1 MKNKYLLASFFISS
15 LMVNAQENTQKTDTL
30 DEVIISSTRIDLPF
44 KKNSRT
50 IQLITAEDMKKAEV
64 TNVADALQQ
73 IAGIDIRRRGTNGMQ
88 ADLYIRGGSFDQTLL
103 LVDGIKVDDAQTGHH
118 TMNLA
123 LPIEVIKRIEIIKG
137 PAARIFGQ
145 NAFNGAINIITKDL
159 PDTDVS
165 LQVQGGSYNQINAAV
180 TAGISL
186 DDSSHIIHYSKNTS
200 EGYRYNTDYDNQ
212 NFVLKST
219 FNKNKLP
226 IAMLISLSDR
236 NFGANGFYASPAAVN
251 QYEET
256 KASLVGF
263 STVIKNGN
271 FTWKPKVYWRRN
283 QDEYIYVRNN
293 PSIYRNLHISN
304 KIAAELNGSYTSNI
318 GVTGFGIE
326 TAKVYLSS
334 NNLGDNNRFVSTLFL
349 EHRLEL
355 FDNKMDITPGVAVT
369 YFSDFKFFA
378 FPGIDIGYQLH
389 NNLRVYGNLGYT
401 YRVPTFT
408 DLNYKSPTTIGN
420 PDLEPEKAFS
430 QEIGLKWN
438 MARFNASVAVFNR
451 DSNRLIDYVKTQ
463 NTDPWQP
470 QNIQDVT
477 TKGFETQ
484 LDYSFTVNSFNQKLQ
499 LGYSFI
505 EDKIKQSSYNFS
517 QYSVNSLKHQV
528 IGSYYMQFLKNVTNS
543 ILYRYS
549 ERTSGD
555 SYTVVDLGAAY
566 TLNSFE
572 FSLFANNIFNTEY
585 TETNMVPMPKGNLLF
600 GIRYDFR

>member
-1 MKNKYLLASFFISS
+1 MKKKYFLVSLFISS
-15 LMVNAQENTQKTDTL
+15 LIVTAQENKPRIDSLQ
-30 DEVIISSTRIDLPF
+30 EVIISSTRIDLPF
-44 KKNSRT
+44 SKNSRT
-50 IQLITAEDMKKAEV
+50 IQLITAEDMKKAGV

-73 IAGIDIRRRGTNGMQ
+73 IAGIDIRRRGTNGTQ

-145 NAFNGAINIITKDL
+145 NAFNGAINIITKDV
-159 PDTDVS
+159 PETDVS
-165 LQVQGGSYNQINAAV
+165 LRVQGGSYNQFNADV
-180 TAGISL
+180 TAGINL
-186 DDSSHIIHYSKNTS
+186 DESSHIIHYSKNTS
-200 EGYRYNTDYDNQ
+200 EGYRFNTDFDNQ

-219 FNKNKLP
+219 FNKKNLP

-236 NFGANGFYASPAAVN
+236 NFGANGFYASPTAIN

-256 KASLVGF
+256 MASLIGF
-263 STVIKNGN
+263 STVIKKGN
-271 FTWKPKVYWRRN
+271 FTWKPRVYWRRN
-283 QDEYIYVRNN
+283 EDEYVFVRNN

-318 GVTGFGIE
+318 GITGFGIE
-326 TAKVYLSS
+326 AAKVYLSS

-355 FDNKMDITPGVAVT
+355 FDKKMDITPGVAVT

-378 FPGIDIGYQLH
+378 FPGIDIGYQVLD
-389 NNLRVYGNLGYT
+389 NLRVYGNLGYT

-408 DLNYKSPTTIGN
+408 DMNYKSPTTIGN
-420 PDLEPEKAFS
+420 PELEPEKAFS

-438 MARFNASVAVFNR
+438 TAGFNASVAVFNR
-451 DSNRLIDYVKTQ
+451 DSNRLIDYVKMQ

-484 LDYSFTVNSFNQKLQ
+484 LDYTFAINSFNQKLQ

-505 EDKIKQSSYNFS
+505 EDQVKQSSYNFS
-517 QYSVNSLKHQV
+517 QYSVNSMKHQV
-528 IGSYYMQFLKNVTNS
+528 VGSYYMQFLKNFTNS
-543 ILYRYS
+543 ILYRYA
-549 ERTSGD
+549 ERTNGD
-555 SYTVVDLGAAY
+555 SYSVVDLGAAY
-566 TLNSFE
+566 TLKAFE
-572 FSLFANNIFNTEY
+572 FSLFANNIFNAEY
-585 TETNMVPMPKGNLLF
+585 TETNLVPMPKGNLLF
-600 GIRYDFR
+600 GIRYNFR

>member
-1 MKNKYLLASFFISS
+1 MQNKYFLFFFFIFS
-15 LMVNAQENTQKTDTL
+15 LIATAQENKPKIDSLQ
-30 DEVIISSTRIDLPF
+30 EVIISSTRIDLPF
-44 KKNSRT
+44 SKNSRT
-50 IQLITAEDMKKAEV
+50 IQLITAEDLKKAGV

-73 IAGIDIRRRGTNGMQ
+73 IAGIDIRRRGTNGTQ

-145 NAFNGAINIITKDL
+145 NAFNGAINIITKDV

-165 LQVQGGSYNQINAAV
+165 LHVQGGSYNQFNAAV
-180 TAGISL
+180 TAGINL

-200 EGYRYNTDYDNQ
+200 EGYRFNTDFDNQ

-219 FNKNKLP
+219 FNKKNLP

-236 NFGANGFYASPAAVN
+236 NFGANGFYASPAATN

-256 KASLVGF
+256 MASLIGF
-263 STVIKNGN
+263 STVIKKGN
-271 FTWKPKVYWRRN
+271 FTWKPRVYWRRN
-283 QDEYIYVRNN
+283 EDEYVFVRKN

-318 GVTGFGIE
+318 GITGFGIE

-334 NNLGDNNRFVSTLFL
+334 NNLGDNNRFLSTLFL

-378 FPGIDIGYQLH
+378 FPGIDIGYQVLD
-389 NNLRVYGNLGYT
+389 NLRVYGNLGYT

-408 DLNYKSPTTIGN
+408 DLNYQSPTTIGN
-420 PDLEPEKAFS
+420 PGLEPEKAFS

-438 MARFNASVAVFNR
+438 MAGFNASVAVFNR
-451 DSNRLIDYVKTQ
+451 DSNRLIDYVKMQ
-463 NTDPWQP
+463 NSDPWQP

-484 LDYSFTVNSFNQKLQ
+484 LNYTFSLNSFDQKLQ
-499 LGYSFI
+499 LGYSFLD
-505 EDKIKQSSYNFS
+505 DKIKQSSFTFS

-528 IGSYYMQFLKNVTNS
+528 VGSYYMQLFKNFTHS

-555 SYTVVDLGAAY
+555 SYSVVDMGAAY
-566 TLNSFE
+566 TLKAFE

-585 TETNMVPMPKGNLLF
+585 TETNFVPMPKGNLLF
-600 GIRYDFR
+600 GIRYNFR

>member
-1 MKNKYLLASFFISS
+1 MKKKYFLVSLFISS
-15 LMVNAQENTQKTDTL
+15 LIVTAQENKPRIDSLQ
-30 DEVIISSTRIDLPF
+30 EVIISSTRIDLPF
-44 KKNSRT
+44 SKNSRT
-50 IQLITAEDMKKAEV
+50 IQLITAEDMKKAGV

-73 IAGIDIRRRGTNGMQ
+73 IAGIDIRRRGTNGTQ

-145 NAFNGAINIITKDL
+145 NAFNGAINIITKDV

-165 LQVQGGSYNQINAAV
+165 LRVQGGSYNQFNADV
-180 TAGISL
+180 TAGINL
-186 DDSSHIIHYSKNTS
+186 DESSHIIHYSKNTS
-200 EGYRYNTDYDNQ
+200 EGYRFNTDFDNQ

-219 FNKNKLP
+219 FNKKNLP

-236 NFGANGFYASPAAVN
+236 NFGANGFYASPTAIN

-256 KASLVGF
+256 MASLIGF
-263 STVIKNGN
+263 STVIKKGN
-271 FTWKPKVYWRRN
+271 FTWKPRVYWRRN
-283 QDEYIYVRNN
+283 EDEYVFVRNN

-318 GVTGFGIE
+318 GITGFGIE
-326 TAKVYLSS
+326 AAKVYLSS

-355 FDNKMDITPGVAVT
+355 FDKKMDITPGVAVT

-378 FPGIDIGYQLH
+378 FPGIDIGYQVLD
-389 NNLRVYGNLGYT
+389 NLRVYGNLGYT

-408 DLNYKSPTTIGN
+408 DMNYKSPTTIGN
-420 PDLEPEKAFS
+420 PELEPEKAFS

-438 MARFNASVAVFNR
+438 TAGFNASVAVFNR
-451 DSNRLIDYVKTQ
+451 DSNRLIDYVKMQ

-484 LDYSFTVNSFNQKLQ
+484 LDYTFAINSFNQKLQ

-505 EDKIKQSSYNFS
+505 EDQVKQSSYNFS
-517 QYSVNSLKHQV
+517 QYSVNSMKHQV
-528 IGSYYMQFLKNVTNS
+528 VGSYYMQFLKNFTNS
-543 ILYRYS
+543 ILYRYA
-549 ERTSGD
+549 ERTNGD
-555 SYTVVDLGAAY
+555 SYSVVDLGAAY
-566 TLNSFE
+566 TLKAFE
-572 FSLFANNIFNTEY
+572 ISLFANNIFNAEY
-585 TETNMVPMPKGNLLF
+585 TETNFVPMPKGNLLF
-600 GIRYDFR
+600 GIRYNFR

>member
-1 MKNKYLLASFFISS
+1 MKNKYFLLSFFISS

-44 KKNSRT
+44 SKNSRT
-50 IQLITAEDMKKAEV
+50 IQLITAEDMKKAGV
-64 TNVADALQQ
+64 SNVADALQQ
-73 IAGIDIRRRGTNGMQ
+73 IAGIDIRRRGTNGTQ

-137 PAARIFGQ
+137 PAARVFGQ
-145 NAFNGAINIITKDL
+145 NAFNGAINIITKDV

-165 LQVQGGSYNQINAAV
+165 LNVQGGSYNQFNAAV
-180 TAGISL
+180 TAGINL
-186 DDSSHIIHYSKNTS
+186 DDISHIIHYSKNTS
-200 EGYRYNTDYDNQ
+200 EGYRFNTDYDNQ

-219 FNKNKLP
+219 FNKKNLP

-236 NFGANGFYASPAAVN
+236 NFGANGFYASPAATN

-256 KASLVGF
+256 MASLIGF
-263 STVIKNGN
+263 STVIKKGN
-271 FTWKPKVYWRRN
+271 FTWKPRVYWRRN
-283 QDEYIYVRNN
+283 EDEYVFVRNN
-293 PSIYRNLHISN
+293 QSIYRNLHISN

-355 FDNKMDITPGVAVT
+355 FDKKIDITPGVAVT

-378 FPGIDIGYQLH
+378 FPGIDIGYQVLD
-389 NNLRVYGNLGYT
+389 NLRVYGNLGYT

-408 DLNYKSPTTIGN
+408 DLNYQSPTTIGN

-438 MARFNASVAVFNR
+438 AARFNASVAVFNR
-451 DSNRLIDYVKTQ
+451 DSNRLIDYVKMQ
-463 NTDPWQP
+463 SSDPWQP

-484 LDYSFTVNSFNQKLQ
+484 LDYTFTVNSFNQKLQ
-499 LGYSFI
+499 LGYSFLD
-505 EDKIKQSSYNFS
+505 DKIKQSSFTFS
-517 QYSVNSLKHQV
+517 QYSVNSLKHQMV
-528 IGSYYMQFLKNVTNS
+528 GSYYMQFFKNFTNS

-555 SYTVVDLGAAY
+555 SYSVVDLGAAY
-566 TLNSFE
+566 TLKAFE

-585 TETNMVPMPKGNLLF
+585 TETNLVPMPKGNLLF
-600 GIRYDFR
+600 GIRYNFR

>member
-1 MKNKYLLASFFISS
+1 MKNKYFLFFFFISS
-15 LMVNAQENTQKTDTL
+15 LVATAQENKPKIDSLQ
-30 DEVIISSTRIDLPF
+30 EVIISSTRIDLPF
-44 KKNSRT
+44 SKNSRT
-50 IQLITAEDMKKAEV
+50 IQLITAEDLKKAGV

-73 IAGIDIRRRGTNGMQ
+73 IAGIDIRRRGTNGTQ

-145 NAFNGAINIITKDL
+145 NAFNGAINIITKDV

-165 LQVQGGSYNQINAAV
+165 LHVQGGSYNQFNAAV
-180 TAGISL
+180 TAGINL

-200 EGYRYNTDYDNQ
+200 EGYRFNTDFDNQ

-219 FNKNKLP
+219 FNKKNLP

-236 NFGANGFYASPAAVN
+236 NFGANGFYASPAATN

-256 KASLVGF
+256 MASLIGF
-263 STVIKNGN
+263 STVIKKGN
-271 FTWKPKVYWRRN
+271 FTWKPRVYWRRN
-283 QDEYIYVRNN
+283 EDEYVFVRKN

-318 GVTGFGIE
+318 GITGFGIE

-334 NNLGDNNRFVSTLFL
+334 NNLGDNNRFLSTLFL
-349 EHRLEL
+349 EHRFEL

-378 FPGIDIGYQLH
+378 FPGIDIGYQLLD
-389 NNLRVYGNLGYT
+389 NLRVYGNLGYT

-408 DLNYKSPTTIGN
+408 DLNYQSPTTIGN
-420 PDLEPEKAFS
+420 PGLEPEKAFS

-438 MARFNASVAVFNR
+438 RTGFNASVAVFNR
-451 DSNRLIDYVKTQ
+451 DSNRLIDYVKMQ
-463 NTDPWQP
+463 NSDPWQP

-484 LDYSFTVNSFNQKLQ
+484 LNYTFSLNSFDQKLQ
-499 LGYSFI
+499 LGYSFLD
-505 EDKIKQSSYNFS
+505 DKIKQSSFTFS

-528 IGSYYMQFLKNVTNS
+528 VGSYYMQLFKNFTHS

-555 SYTVVDLGAAY
+555 SYSVVDLGAAY
-566 TLNSFE
+566 TLKAFE

-585 TETNMVPMPKGNLLF
+585 TETNFVPMPKGNLLF
-600 GIRYDFR
+600 GIRYNFR

>member
-1 MKNKYLLASFFISS
+1 MKNKYFLVSLFISS
-15 LMVNAQENTQKTDTL
+15 LIATAQENKPKIDSLQ
-30 DEVIISSTRIDLPF
+30 EVIISSTRIDLPF
-44 KKNSRT
+44 SKNSRT
-50 IQLITAEDMKKAEV
+50 IQLITAEDMKKAGV

-73 IAGIDIRRRGTNGMQ
+73 IAGIDIRRRGTNGTQ

-145 NAFNGAINIITKDL
+145 NAFNGAINIITKDV

-165 LQVQGGSYNQINAAV
+165 LSVQGGSYNQFNAAV
-180 TAGISL
+180 TAGINL
-186 DDSSHIIHYSKNTS
+186 DESSHIIHYSKNTS
-200 EGYRYNTDYDNQ
+200 EGYRFNTDFDNQ

-219 FNKNKLP
+219 FNKKNLP

-236 NFGANGFYASPAAVN
+236 NFGANGFYASPAAIN

-256 KASLVGF
+256 MASLIGF
-263 STVIKNGN
+263 STVIKKGN
-271 FTWKPKVYWRRN
+271 FTWKPRVYWRRN
-283 QDEYIYVRNN
+283 EDEYVFVRNN

-318 GVTGFGIE
+318 GITGFGIE

-355 FDNKMDITPGVAVT
+355 FNNKIDITPGVAVT

-378 FPGIDIGYQLH
+378 FPGIDIGYQVLD
-389 NNLRVYGNLGYT
+389 NLRVYGNLGYT

-420 PDLEPEKAFS
+420 PELEPEKAFS

-438 MARFNASVAVFNR
+438 TTRFNASVAVFNR
-451 DSNRLIDYVKTQ
+451 DSNRLIDYVKMQ

-484 LDYSFTVNSFNQKLQ
+484 LDYTFPINSFNQKLQ
-499 LGYSFI
+499 LGYSLI
-505 EDKIKQSSYNFS
+505 EDQVKQSSYNFS
-517 QYSVNSLKHQV
+517 QYSVNSMKHQV
-528 IGSYYMQFLKNVTNS
+528 VGSYYMQFLKNFTNS
-543 ILYRYS
+543 ILYRYA
-549 ERTSGD
+549 ERTNGD
-555 SYTVVDLGAAY
+555 SYSVVDLGAAY
-566 TLNSFE
+566 TLKAFE
-572 FSLFANNIFNTEY
+572 FSLFANNIFNAEY
-585 TETNMVPMPKGNLLF
+585 TETNFVPMPKGNLLF
-600 GIRYDFR
+600 GIRYNFR

>member
-1 MKNKYLLASFFISS
+1 MKKKYFLVSLFISS
-15 LMVNAQENTQKTDTL
+15 LIVTAQENKPRIDSLQ
-30 DEVIISSTRIDLPF
+30 EVIISSTRIDLPF
-44 KKNSRT
+44 SKNSRT
-50 IQLITAEDMKKAEV
+50 IQLITAEDMKKAGV

-73 IAGIDIRRRGTNGMQ
+73 IAGIDIRRRGTNGTQ

-145 NAFNGAINIITKDL
+145 NAFNGAINIITKDV
-159 PDTDVS
+159 PETDVS
-165 LQVQGGSYNQINAAV
+165 LHVQGGSYNQFNADV
-180 TAGISL
+180 TAGINL
-186 DDSSHIIHYSKNTS
+186 DESSHIIHYSKNTS
-200 EGYRYNTDYDNQ
+200 EGYRFNTDFDNQ

-219 FNKNKLP
+219 FNKKNLP

-236 NFGANGFYASPAAVN
+236 NFGANGFYASPTAIN

-256 KASLVGF
+256 MASLIGF
-263 STVIKNGN
+263 STVIKKGN
-271 FTWKPKVYWRRN
+271 FTWKPRVYWRRN
-283 QDEYIYVRNN
+283 EDEYVFVRNN

-318 GVTGFGIE
+318 GITGFGIE
-326 TAKVYLSS
+326 AAKVYLSS

-355 FDNKMDITPGVAVT
+355 FDKKMDITPGVAVT

-378 FPGIDIGYQLH
+378 FPGIDIGYQVLD
-389 NNLRVYGNLGYT
+389 NLRVYGNLGYT

-408 DLNYKSPTTIGN
+408 DMNYKSPTTIGN
-420 PDLEPEKAFS
+420 PELEPEKAFS

-438 MARFNASVAVFNR
+438 TAGFNASVAVFNR
-451 DSNRLIDYVKTQ
+451 DSNRLIDYVKMQ

-484 LDYSFTVNSFNQKLQ
+484 LDYTFAINSFNQKLQ

-505 EDKIKQSSYNFS
+505 EDQVKQSSYNFS
-517 QYSVNSLKHQV
+517 QYSVNSMKHQV
-528 IGSYYMQFLKNVTNS
+528 VGSYYMQFLKNFTNS

-549 ERTSGD
+549 ERTNGD
-555 SYTVVDLGAAY
+555 SYSVVDLGAAY
-566 TLNSFE
+566 TLKAFE
-572 FSLFANNIFNTEY
+572 FSLFANNIFNAEY
-585 TETNMVPMPKGNLLF
+585 TETNLVPMPKGNLLF
-600 GIRYDFR
+600 GIRYNFR

>member
-1 MKNKYLLASFFISS
+1 MKNKYFLVSLFISS
-15 LMVNAQENTQKTDTL
+15 LIATAQENKPKIDSLQ
-30 DEVIISSTRIDLPF
+30 EVIISSTRIDLPF
-44 KKNSRT
+44 SKNSRT
-50 IQLITAEDMKKAEV
+50 IQLITAEDMKKAGV

-73 IAGIDIRRRGTNGMQ
+73 IAGIDIRRRGTNGTQ

-145 NAFNGAINIITKDL
+145 NAFNGAINIITKDV
-159 PDTDVS
+159 PETDVS
-165 LQVQGGSYNQINAAV
+165 LHVQGGSYNQFNADV
-180 TAGISL
+180 TAGINL
-186 DDSSHIIHYSKNTS
+186 DESSHIIHYSKNTS
-200 EGYRYNTDYDNQ
+200 EGYRFNTDFDNQ

-219 FNKNKLP
+219 FNKKDLP

-236 NFGANGFYASPAAVN
+236 NFGANGFYASPAAIN

-256 KASLVGF
+256 MASLIGF
-263 STVIKNGN
+263 STVIRKGN
-271 FTWKPKVYWRRN
+271 FTWKPRVYWRRN
-283 QDEYIYVRNN
+283 EDEYVFVRNN

-318 GVTGFGIE
+318 GITGFGIE

-355 FDNKMDITPGVAVT
+355 FDKKMDITPGVAVT

-378 FPGIDIGYQLH
+378 FPGIDIGYQVLD
-389 NNLRVYGNLGYT
+389 NLRVYGNLGYT

-408 DLNYKSPTTIGN
+408 DMNYKSPTTIGN
-420 PDLEPEKAFS
+420 PELEPEKAFS

-438 MARFNASVAVFNR
+438 TAGFNASVAVFNR
-451 DSNRLIDYVKTQ
+451 DSNRLIDYVKMQ

-484 LDYSFTVNSFNQKLQ
+484 LDYTFAINSFNQKLQ

-505 EDKIKQSSYNFS
+505 EDHVKQSSYNFS
-517 QYSVNSLKHQV
+517 QYSVNSMKHQV
-528 IGSYYMQFLKNVTNS
+528 VGSYYMQFLKNFTNS
-543 ILYRYS
+543 ILYRYA
-549 ERTSGD
+549 ERTNGD
-555 SYTVVDLGAAY
+555 SYSVVDLGAAY
-566 TLNSFE
+566 TLKAFE
-572 FSLFANNIFNTEY
+572 FSLFANNIFNAEY
-585 TETNMVPMPKGNLLF
+585 TETNFVPMPKGNLLF
-600 GIRYDFR
+600 GIRYNFR

>member
-1 MKNKYLLASFFISS
+1 MKDKYFLAFFFICS
-15 LMVNAQENTQKTDTL
+15 LIVNAQENPQKIDSL
-30 DEVIISSTRIDLPF
+30 QEVIISSTRIDLPF

-50 IQLITAEDMKKAEV
+50 IQLITADDLNKSGV
-64 TNVADALQQ
+64 SNVADALQQ
-73 IAGIDIRRRGTNGMQ
+73 LAGIDIRRRGTNGTQ

-103 LVDGIKVDDAQTGHH
+103 LIDGIKVDDAQTGHH

-145 NAFNGAINIITKDL
+145 NAFNGAVNIITKDL
-159 PDTDVS
+159 SDTDVS
-165 LQVQGGSYNQINAAV
+165 LRIQGGSYGQINAAV
-180 TAGISL
+180 TAGINL
-186 DDSSHIIHYSKNTS
+186 DDSSHIVHYSKNTS
-200 EGYRYNTDYDNQ
+200 EGYRYNTDFDNQ
-212 NFVLKST
+212 NFILKST

-226 IAMLISLSDR
+226 IAMLVSLSER
-236 NFGANGFYASPAAVN
+236 NFGANGFYASPAAIN

-256 KASLVGF
+256 QASLVGF
-263 STVIKNGN
+263 STVIKKGN

-283 QDEYIYVRNN
+283 QDEYIYIRNN

-318 GVTGFGIE
+318 GVTGFGLE

-334 NNLGDNNRFVSTLFL
+334 NNLGDNSRFVSTLFL

-355 FDNKMDITPGVAVT
+355 FDKKFDITPGVAVT

-378 FPGIDIGYQLH
+378 FPGIDIGYQLLD
-389 NNLRVYGNLGYT
+389 NLRVYGNVGYT
-401 YRVPTFT
+401 YRIPTFT

-420 PDLEPEKAFS
+420 LNLEPEKAFS
-430 QEIGLKWN
+430 QELGLKWN
-438 MARFNASVAVFNR
+438 TARFNAAVAVFNR
-451 DSNRLIDYVKTQ
+451 NSNRLIDYVKIQ
-463 NTDPWQP
+463 NTDPWQA

-484 LDYSFTVNSFNQKLQ
+484 LFYSFTSNSFNQKVL

-505 EDKIKQSSYNFS
+505 EDDIKQSAYNFS
-517 QYSVNSLKHQV
+517 QYTLNSMKHQLV
-528 IGSYYMQFLKNVTNS
+528 GTYNMQFFKNFINTIS
-543 ILYRYS
+543 YRYS
-549 ERTSGD
+549 ERTTGD
-555 SYTVVDLGAAY
+555 SYSVLDLGASY
-566 TLNSFE
+566 RLKDFE

-585 TETNMVPMPKGNLLF
+585 TETNLVPMPKGNLLF
-600 GIRYDFR
+600 GVQYNFR

>member
-1 MKNKYLLASFFISS
+1 MKKKYFLVSLFISS
-15 LMVNAQENTQKTDTL
+15 LIVTAQENKPRIDSLQ
-30 DEVIISSTRIDLPF
+30 EVIISSTRIDLPF
-44 KKNSRT
+44 SKNSRT
-50 IQLITAEDMKKAEV
+50 IQLITAEDMKKAGV

-73 IAGIDIRRRGTNGMQ
+73 IAGIDIRRRGTNGTQ

-145 NAFNGAINIITKDL
+145 NAFNGAINIITKDV
-159 PDTDVS
+159 PETDVS
-165 LQVQGGSYNQINAAV
+165 LHVQGGSYNQFNAAV
-180 TAGISL
+180 TAGINL

-200 EGYRYNTDYDNQ
+200 EGYRFNTDFDNQ

-219 FNKNKLP
+219 FNKKNLP

-236 NFGANGFYASPAAVN
+236 NFGANGFYASPTAIN

-256 KASLVGF
+256 MASLIGF
-263 STVIKNGN
+263 STVIKKGN
-271 FTWKPKVYWRRN
+271 FTWKPRVYWRRN
-283 QDEYIYVRNN
+283 EDEYVFVRNN

-318 GVTGFGIE
+318 GITGFGIE
-326 TAKVYLSS
+326 AAKVYLSS

-355 FDNKMDITPGVAVT
+355 FDKKMDITPGVAVT

-378 FPGIDIGYQLH
+378 FPGIDIGYQVLD
-389 NNLRVYGNLGYT
+389 NLRVYGNLGYT

-408 DLNYKSPTTIGN
+408 DMNYKSPTTIGN
-420 PDLEPEKAFS
+420 PELEPEKAFS

-438 MARFNASVAVFNR
+438 TAGFNASVAVFNR
-451 DSNRLIDYVKTQ
+451 DSNRLIDYVKMQ

-484 LDYSFTVNSFNQKLQ
+484 LDYTFPINSFNQKLQ

-505 EDKIKQSSYNFS
+505 EDQVKQSSYNFS
-517 QYSVNSLKHQV
+517 QYSVNSMKHQV
-528 IGSYYMQFLKNVTNS
+528 VGSYYMQFLKNFTNS

-549 ERTSGD
+549 ERTNGD
-555 SYTVVDLGAAY
+555 SYSVVDLGAAY
-566 TLNSFE
+566 TLKAFE
-572 FSLFANNIFNTEY
+572 ISLFANNIFNAEY
-585 TETNMVPMPKGNLLF
+585 TETNFVPMPKGNLLF
-600 GIRYDFR
+600 GIRYNFR

>member
-1 MKNKYLLASFFISS
+1 MKNKYFLFFFFISS
-15 LMVNAQENTQKTDTL
+15 LVATAQENKPKIDSLQ
-30 DEVIISSTRIDLPF
+30 EVIISSTRIDLPF
-44 KKNSRT
+44 SKNSRT
-50 IQLITAEDMKKAEV
+50 IQLITAEDMKKAGV

-73 IAGIDIRRRGTNGMQ
+73 IAGIDIRRRGTNGTQ

-145 NAFNGAINIITKDL
+145 NAFNGAINIITKDV

-165 LQVQGGSYNQINAAV
+165 FNVQGGSYNQFNAAV
-180 TAGISL
+180 TAGINL

-219 FNKNKLP
+219 FNKKNLP

-236 NFGANGFYASPAAVN
+236 NFGANGFYASPAAIN

-256 KASLVGF
+256 MASLIGF
-263 STVIKNGN
+263 STVIKKGN
-271 FTWKPKVYWRRN
+271 FTWKPRVYWRRN
-283 QDEYIYVRNN
+283 EDEYVFVRKN

-318 GVTGFGIE
+318 GITGFGIE

-334 NNLGDNNRFVSTLFL
+334 NNLGDNNRFLSTLFL
-349 EHRLEL
+349 EHLLEL

-378 FPGIDIGYQLH
+378 FPGIDIGYQLLD
-389 NNLRVYGNLGYT
+389 NLRVYGNLGYT

-408 DLNYKSPTTIGN
+408 DLNYQSPTTIGN
-420 PDLEPEKAFS
+420 PGLEPEKAFS

-438 MARFNASVAVFNR
+438 RTGFNASVAVFNR
-451 DSNRLIDYVKTQ
+451 DSNRLIDYVKMQ
-463 NTDPWQP
+463 NSDPWQP

-484 LDYSFTVNSFNQKLQ
+484 LNYTFSLNSFDQKLQ
-499 LGYSFI
+499 LGYSFLD
-505 EDKIKQSSYNFS
+505 DKIKQSSFTFS

-528 IGSYYMQFLKNVTNS
+528 VGSYYMQLFKNFTHS

-555 SYTVVDLGAAY
+555 SYSVVDLGAAY
-566 TLNSFE
+566 TLKAFE

-585 TETNMVPMPKGNLLF
+585 TETNFVPMPKGNLLF
-600 GIRYDFR
+600 GIRYNFR

>member
-1 MKNKYLLASFFISS
+1 MKKKYFLVSLFISS
-15 LMVNAQENTQKTDTL
+15 LIVTAQENKPRIDSLQ
-30 DEVIISSTRIDLPF
+30 EVIISSTRIDLPF
-44 KKNSRT
+44 SKNSRT
-50 IQLITAEDMKKAEV
+50 IQLITAEDMKKAGV

-73 IAGIDIRRRGTNGMQ
+73 IAGIDIRRRGTNGTQ

-145 NAFNGAINIITKDL
+145 NAFNGAINIITKDV
-159 PDTDVS
+159 PETDVS
-165 LQVQGGSYNQINAAV
+165 LRVQGGSYNQFNADV
-180 TAGISL
+180 TAGINL
-186 DDSSHIIHYSKNTS
+186 DESSHIIHYSKNTS
-200 EGYRYNTDYDNQ
+200 EGYRFNTDFDNQ

-219 FNKNKLP
+219 FNKKNLP

-236 NFGANGFYASPAAVN
+236 NFGANGFYASPTAIN

-256 KASLVGF
+256 MASLIGF
-263 STVIKNGN
+263 STVIKKGN
-271 FTWKPKVYWRRN
+271 FTWKPRVYWRRN
-283 QDEYIYVRNN
+283 EDEYVFVRNN

-318 GVTGFGIE
+318 GITGFGIE

-378 FPGIDIGYQLH
+378 FPGIDIGYQVLD
-389 NNLRVYGNLGYT
+389 NLRVYGNLGYT

-408 DLNYKSPTTIGN
+408 DMNYKSPTTIGN
-420 PDLEPEKAFS
+420 PELEPEKAFS

-438 MARFNASVAVFNR
+438 TAGFNASVAVFNR
-451 DSNRLIDYVKTQ
+451 DSNRLIDYVKMQ

-484 LDYSFTVNSFNQKLQ
+484 LDYTFAINSFNQKLQ

-505 EDKIKQSSYNFS
+505 EDHVKQSSYNFS
-517 QYSVNSLKHQV
+517 QYSVNSMKHQV
-528 IGSYYMQFLKNVTNS
+528 VGSYYMQFLKNFTNS
-543 ILYRYS
+543 ILYRYA
-549 ERTSGD
+549 ERTNGD
-555 SYTVVDLGAAY
+555 SYSVVDLGAAY
-566 TLNSFE
+566 TLKAFE
-572 FSLFANNIFNTEY
+572 FSLFANNIFNAEY
-585 TETNMVPMPKGNLLF
+585 TETNLVPMPKGNLLF
-600 GIRYDFR
+600 GIRYNFR

>member
-1 MKNKYLLASFFISS
+1 MKKKYFLVSLFISS
-15 LMVNAQENTQKTDTL
+15 LIVTAQENKPRIDSLQ
-30 DEVIISSTRIDLPF
+30 EVIISSTRIDLPF
-44 KKNSRT
+44 SKNSRT
-50 IQLITAEDMKKAEV
+50 IQLITAEDMKKAGV

-73 IAGIDIRRRGTNGMQ
+73 IAGIDIRRRGTNGTQ

-145 NAFNGAINIITKDL
+145 NAFNGAINIITKDV
-159 PDTDVS
+159 PETDVS
-165 LQVQGGSYNQINAAV
+165 LRVQGGSYNQFNAAV
-180 TAGISL
+180 TAGINL
-186 DDSSHIIHYSKNTS
+186 DESSHIIHYSKNTS
-200 EGYRYNTDYDNQ
+200 EGYRFNTDFDNQ

-219 FNKNKLP
+219 FNKKNLP

-236 NFGANGFYASPAAVN
+236 NFGANGFYASPAAIN

-256 KASLVGF
+256 MASLIGF
-263 STVIKNGN
+263 STVIKKGN
-271 FTWKPKVYWRRN
+271 FTWKPRVYWRRN
-283 QDEYIYVRNN
+283 EDEYVFVRNN

-318 GVTGFGIE
+318 GITGFGIE

-355 FDNKMDITPGVAVT
+355 FDKKMDITPGVAVT

-378 FPGIDIGYQLH
+378 FPGIDIGYQVLD
-389 NNLRVYGNLGYT
+389 NLRVYGNLGYT

-408 DLNYKSPTTIGN
+408 DMNYKSPTTIGN
-420 PDLEPEKAFS
+420 PELEPEKAFS

-438 MARFNASVAVFNR
+438 TAGFNASVAVFNR
-451 DSNRLIDYVKTQ
+451 DSNRLIDYVKMQ

-484 LDYSFTVNSFNQKLQ
+484 LDYTFAINSFNQKLQ

-505 EDKIKQSSYNFS
+505 EDQVKQSSYNFS
-517 QYSVNSLKHQV
+517 QYSVNSMKHQV
-528 IGSYYMQFLKNVTNS
+528 VGSYYMQFLKNFTNS

-549 ERTSGD
+549 ERTNGD
-555 SYTVVDLGAAY
+555 SYSVVDLGAAY
-566 TLNSFE
+566 TLKAFE
-572 FSLFANNIFNTEY
+572 FSLFANNIFNAEY
-585 TETNMVPMPKGNLLF
+585 TETNLVPMPKGNLLF
-600 GIRYDFR
+600 GIRYNFR

>member
-1 MKNKYLLASFFISS
+1 MKNKYFLFFFFISS
-15 LMVNAQENTQKTDTL
+15 LIATAQENKPKIDSLQ
-30 DEVIISSTRIDLPF
+30 EVIISSTRIDLPF
-44 KKNSRT
+44 SKNSRT
-50 IQLITAEDMKKAEV
+50 IQLITAEDLKKAGV

-73 IAGIDIRRRGTNGMQ
+73 IAGIDIRRRGTNGTQ

-145 NAFNGAINIITKDL
+145 NAFNGAINIITKDV

-165 LQVQGGSYNQINAAV
+165 LHVQGGSYNQFNAAV
-180 TAGISL
+180 TAGINL

-200 EGYRYNTDYDNQ
+200 EGYRFNTDFDNQ

-219 FNKNKLP
+219 FNKKNLP

-236 NFGANGFYASPAAVN
+236 NFGANGFYASPAATN

-256 KASLVGF
+256 MASLIGF
-263 STVIKNGN
+263 STVIKKGN
-271 FTWKPKVYWRRN
+271 FTWKPRVYWRRN
-283 QDEYIYVRNN
+283 EDEYVFVRKN

-318 GVTGFGIE
+318 GITGFGIE

-334 NNLGDNNRFVSTLFL
+334 NNLGDNNRFLSTLFL
-349 EHRLEL
+349 EHRFEL

-378 FPGIDIGYQLH
+378 FPGIDIGYQLLD
-389 NNLRVYGNLGYT
+389 NLRVYGNLGYT

-408 DLNYKSPTTIGN
+408 DLNYQSPTTIGN
-420 PDLEPEKAFS
+420 PGLEPEKAFS

-438 MARFNASVAVFNR
+438 RTGFNASVAVFNR
-451 DSNRLIDYVKTQ
+451 DSNRLIDYVKMQ
-463 NTDPWQP
+463 NSDPWQP

-484 LDYSFTVNSFNQKLQ
+484 LNYTFSLNSFDQKLQ
-499 LGYSFI
+499 LGYSFLD
-505 EDKIKQSSYNFS
+505 DKIKQSSFTFS

-528 IGSYYMQFLKNVTNS
+528 VGSYNMQLFKNFTHS

-555 SYTVVDLGAAY
+555 SYSVVDLGAAY
-566 TLNSFE
+566 TLKAFE

-585 TETNMVPMPKGNLLF
+585 TETNFVPMPKGNLLF
-600 GIRYDFR
+600 GIRYNFR

>member
-1 MKNKYLLASFFISS
+1 MKNKYFLFSFFISS
-15 LMVNAQENTQKTDTL
+15 LIVTAQEIKPKIDSLQ
-30 DEVIISSTRIDLPF
+30 EVIISSTRIDLPF
-44 KKNSRT
+44 SKNSRT
-50 IQLITAEDMKKAEV
+50 IQLITAEDMKKAGV

-73 IAGIDIRRRGTNGMQ
+73 IAGIDIRRRGTNGTQ

-123 LPIEVIKRIEIIKG
+123 LPIEVIQRIEIIKG

-145 NAFNGAINIITKDL
+145 NAFNGAINIITKDV

-165 LQVQGGSYNQINAAV
+165 LHVQGGSYNQFNAAV
-180 TAGISL
+180 TAGINL
-186 DDSSHIIHYSKNTS
+186 DNSSHIIHYSKNTS
-200 EGYRYNTDYDNQ
+200 EGYRFNTDFDNQ

-219 FNKNKLP
+219 FNKKNLP

-236 NFGANGFYASPAAVN
+236 NFGANGFYASPAAIN

-256 KASLVGF
+256 MASLIGF
-263 STVIKNGN
+263 STVIKKGN
-271 FTWKPKVYWRRN
+271 FTWKPRVYWRRN
-283 QDEYIYVRNN
+283 EDEYVFVRKN

-318 GVTGFGIE
+318 GITGFGIE

-378 FPGIDIGYQLH
+378 FPGIDIGYQVLD
-389 NNLRVYGNLGYT
+389 NLRIYGNMGYT

-408 DLNYKSPTTIGN
+408 DLNYQSPTTIGN
-420 PDLEPEKAFS
+420 PGLEPEKAFS

-438 MARFNASVAVFNR
+438 VARFNASVAVFNR
-451 DSNRLIDYVKTQ
+451 DSNRLIDYVKMQ
-463 NTDPWQP
+463 NSDPWQP

-484 LDYSFTVNSFNQKLQ
+484 LNYTFSLNSFDQKLQ
-499 LGYSFI
+499 LGYSYL
-505 EDKIKQSSYNFS
+505 DDTIKQSTFAFS

-528 IGSYYMQFLKNVTNS
+528 VGSYYMQFFKNFTNS

-555 SYTVVDLGAAY
+555 SYTVVDLGGAY
-566 TLNSFE
+566 TFKAFE
-572 FSLFANNIFNTEY
+572 FSLFANNIFNAEY
-585 TETNMVPMPKGNLLF
+585 TETNFVPMPKGNLLF
-600 GIRYDFR
+600 GVRYNFR

>member
-1 MKNKYLLASFFISS
+1 MKNKYFLLSFFISS

-44 KKNSRT
+44 SKNSRT
-50 IQLITAEDMKKAEV
+50 IQLITAEDMKKAGV
-64 TNVADALQQ
+64 SNVADALQQ
-73 IAGIDIRRRGTNGMQ
+73 IAGIDIRRRGTNGTQ

-145 NAFNGAINIITKDL
+145 NAFNGAINIITKDV

-165 LQVQGGSYNQINAAV
+165 LNVQGGSYNQFNAAV
-180 TAGISL
+180 TAGINL

-200 EGYRYNTDYDNQ
+200 EGYRFNTDYDNQ

-219 FNKNKLP
+219 FNKKNLP

-236 NFGANGFYASPAAVN
+236 NFGANGFYASPAATN

-256 KASLVGF
+256 MASLIGF
-263 STVIKNGN
+263 STVIKSGN
-271 FTWKPKVYWRRN
+271 FTWKPRVYWRRN
-283 QDEYIYVRNN
+283 EDEYVFVRNN

-355 FDNKMDITPGVAVT
+355 FDKKIDITPGVAVT

-378 FPGIDIGYQLH
+378 FPGIDIGYQVLD
-389 NNLRVYGNLGYT
+389 NLRVYGNLGYT

-408 DLNYKSPTTIGN
+408 DLNYQSPTTIGN

-438 MARFNASVAVFNR
+438 AARFNASVAVFNR
-451 DSNRLIDYVKTQ
+451 DSNRLIDYVKMQ
-463 NTDPWQP
+463 SSDPWQP

-484 LDYSFTVNSFNQKLQ
+484 LDYTFTVNSFNQKLQ

-505 EDKIKQSSYNFS
+505 EDKIKQSSYAFS

-528 IGSYYMQFLKNVTNS
+528 VGSYYMQFFKNLTNS
-543 ILYRYS
+543 ISYRYY

-555 SYTVVDLGAAY
+555 SYAVVDLGAAY
-566 TLNSFE
+566 TLKAFE

-585 TETNMVPMPKGNLLF
+585 TETNLVPMPKGNLLF
-600 GIRYDFR
+600 GIRYNFR

>member
-1 MKNKYLLASFFISS
+1 MKNKYFLFFFFISS
-15 LMVNAQENTQKTDTL
+15 LVATAQENKPKIDSLQ
-30 DEVIISSTRIDLPF
+30 EVIISSTRIDLPF
-44 KKNSRT
+44 SKNSRT
-50 IQLITAEDMKKAEV
+50 IQLITAEDMKKAGV

-73 IAGIDIRRRGTNGMQ
+73 IAGIDIRRRGTNGTQ

-145 NAFNGAINIITKDL
+145 NAFNGAINIITKDV

-165 LQVQGGSYNQINAAV
+165 FNVQGGSYNQFNAAV
-180 TAGISL
+180 TAGINL

-219 FNKNKLP
+219 FNKKNLP

-236 NFGANGFYASPAAVN
+236 NFGANGFYASPAAIN

-256 KASLVGF
+256 MASLIGF
-263 STVIKNGN
+263 STVIKKGN
-271 FTWKPKVYWRRN
+271 FTWKPRVYWRRN
-283 QDEYIYVRNN
+283 EDEYVFVRKN

-318 GVTGFGIE
+318 GITGFGIE

-334 NNLGDNNRFVSTLFL
+334 NNLGDNNRFLSTLFL
-349 EHRLEL
+349 EHRFEL

-378 FPGIDIGYQLH
+378 FPGIDIGYQLLD
-389 NNLRVYGNLGYT
+389 NLRVYGNLGYT

-408 DLNYKSPTTIGN
+408 DLNYQSPTTIGN
-420 PDLEPEKAFS
+420 PGLEPEKAFS

-438 MARFNASVAVFNR
+438 RTGFNASVAVFNR
-451 DSNRLIDYVKTQ
+451 DSNRLIDYVKMQ
-463 NTDPWQP
+463 NSDPWQP

-484 LDYSFTVNSFNQKLQ
+484 LNYTFSLNSFDQKLQ
-499 LGYSFI
+499 LGYSFLD
-505 EDKIKQSSYNFS
+505 DKIKQSSFTFS

-528 IGSYYMQFLKNVTNS
+528 VGSYNMQLFKNFTNS

-555 SYTVVDLGAAY
+555 SYSVVDMGAAY
-566 TLNSFE
+566 TLKAFE

-585 TETNMVPMPKGNLLF
+585 TETNFVPMPKGNLLF
-600 GIRYDFR
+600 GIRYNFR

>member
-1 MKNKYLLASFFISS
+1 MKKKYFLVSLFISS
-15 LMVNAQENTQKTDTL
+15 LIATAQENKPKIDSLQ
-30 DEVIISSTRIDLPF
+30 EVIISSTRIDLPF
-44 KKNSRT
+44 SKNSRT
-50 IQLITAEDMKKAEV
+50 IQLITAEDMKKAGV

-73 IAGIDIRRRGTNGMQ
+73 IAGIDIRRRGTNGTQ

-145 NAFNGAINIITKDL
+145 NAFNGAINIITKDV
-159 PDTDVS
+159 PETDVS
-165 LQVQGGSYNQINAAV
+165 LHVQGGSYNQFNAAV
-180 TAGISL
+180 TAGINL

-200 EGYRYNTDYDNQ
+200 EGYRFNTDFDNQ

-219 FNKNKLP
+219 FNKKNLP

-236 NFGANGFYASPAAVN
+236 NFGANGFYASPAAIN

-256 KASLVGF
+256 MASLIGF
-263 STVIKNGN
+263 STVIKKGN
-271 FTWKPKVYWRRN
+271 FTWKPRVYWRRN
-283 QDEYIYVRNN
+283 EDEYVFVRNN

-318 GVTGFGIE
+318 GITGFGIE

-355 FDNKMDITPGVAVT
+355 FNNKIDITPGVAVT

-378 FPGIDIGYQLH
+378 FPGIDIGYQVLD
-389 NNLRVYGNLGYT
+389 NLRVYGNLGYT

-420 PDLEPEKAFS
+420 PELEPEKAFS

-438 MARFNASVAVFNR
+438 TTRFNASVAVFNR
-451 DSNRLIDYVKTQ
+451 DSNRLIDYVKMQ

-484 LDYSFTVNSFNQKLQ
+484 LDYTFPINSFNQKLQ
-499 LGYSFI
+499 LGYSLI
-505 EDKIKQSSYNFS
+505 EDQVKQSSYNFS
-517 QYSVNSLKHQV
+517 QYSVNSMKHQV
-528 IGSYYMQFLKNVTNS
+528 VGSYYMQFLKNFTNS
-543 ILYRYS
+543 ILYRYA
-549 ERTSGD
+549 ERTNGD
-555 SYTVVDLGAAY
+555 SYSVVDLGAAY
-566 TLNSFE
+566 TLKAFE
-572 FSLFANNIFNTEY
+572 FSLFANNIFNAEY
-585 TETNMVPMPKGNLLF
+585 TETNFVPMPKGNLLF
-600 GIRYDFR
+600 GIRYNFR

>member
-1 MKNKYLLASFFISS
+1 MKNKYFLFFFFISS
-15 LMVNAQENTQKTDTL
+15 LIATAQENKPKIDSLQ
-30 DEVIISSTRIDLPF
+30 EVIISSTRIDLPF
-44 KKNSRT
+44 SKNSRT
-50 IQLITAEDMKKAEV
+50 IQLITAEDLKKAGV

-73 IAGIDIRRRGTNGMQ
+73 IAGIDIRRRGTNGTQ

-137 PAARIFGQ
+137 PAASIFGQ
-145 NAFNGAINIITKDL
+145 NAFNGAINIITKDV

-165 LQVQGGSYNQINAAV
+165 LHVQGGSYNQFNAAV
-180 TAGISL
+180 TAGINL

-200 EGYRYNTDYDNQ
+200 EGYRFNTDFDNQ

-219 FNKNKLP
+219 FNKKNLP

-236 NFGANGFYASPAAVN
+236 NFGANGFYASPAATN

-256 KASLVGF
+256 MASLIGF
-263 STVIKNGN
+263 STVIKKGN
-271 FTWKPKVYWRRN
+271 FTWKPRVYWRRN
-283 QDEYIYVRNN
+283 EDEYVFVRKN

-318 GVTGFGIE
+318 GITGFGIE

-334 NNLGDNNRFVSTLFL
+334 NNLGDNNRFLSTLFL

-378 FPGIDIGYQLH
+378 FPGIDIGYQLLD
-389 NNLRVYGNLGYT
+389 NLRVYGNLGYT

-408 DLNYKSPTTIGN
+408 DLNYQSPTTIGN
-420 PDLEPEKAFS
+420 PGLEPEKAFS

-438 MARFNASVAVFNR
+438 RTGFNASVAVFNR
-451 DSNRLIDYVKTQ
+451 DSNRLIDYVKMQ
-463 NTDPWQP
+463 NSDPWQP

-484 LDYSFTVNSFNQKLQ
+484 LNYTFSLNSFDQKLQ
-499 LGYSFI
+499 LGYSFLD
-505 EDKIKQSSYNFS
+505 DKIKQSSFTFS

-528 IGSYYMQFLKNVTNS
+528 VGSYYMQFLKNLTHS

-555 SYTVVDLGAAY
+555 SYSVVDLGAAY
-566 TLNSFE
+566 TLKAFE

-585 TETNMVPMPKGNLLF
+585 TETNFVPMPKGNLLF
-600 GIRYDFR
+600 GIRYNFR

>member
-1 MKNKYLLASFFISS
+1 MQSKYFLVSFFISS
-15 LMVNAQENTQKTDTL
+15 LIVNAQENKPKIDSLQ
-30 DEVIISSTRIDLPF
+30 EVIITSSRIDLPF
-44 KKNSRT
+44 SKNSRT
-50 IQLITAEDMKKAEV
+50 IQLITAEDLKKSGV
-64 TNVADALQQ
+64 SNVADALQQ

-165 LQVQGGSYNQINAAV
+165 LHVQGGSYNQINAAV

-236 NFGANGFYASPAAVN
+236 NFGANGFYASPAAIN

-256 KASLVGF
+256 KASLIGF
-263 STVIKNGN
+263 STVIKKGN

-283 QDEYIYVRNN
+283 EDEYIYIRNN

-318 GVTGFGIE
+318 GVTGFGVE

-378 FPGIDIGYQLH
+378 FPGIDIGYQLLA
-389 NNLRVYGNLGYT
+389 NLRVYGNLGYT

-438 MARFNASVAVFNR
+438 MASFNVAMAVFNR
-451 DSNRLIDYVKTQ
+451 DSNRLIDYVKMQ

-484 LDYSFTVNSFNQKLQ
+484 LDYTFTVNSFNQKLQ

-528 IGSYYMQFLKNVTNS
+528 VGSYYMQFLKNVTNS

-555 SYTVVDLGAAY
+555 SYSVVDLGAAY
-566 TLNSFE
+566 TFKAFE

-585 TETNMVPMPKGNLLF
+585 TETNFVPMPKGNLLF
-600 GIRYDFR
+600 GIRYNFR

>member
-1 MKNKYLLASFFISS
+1 MKKKYFLVSLFISS
-15 LMVNAQENTQKTDTL
+15 LIVTAQENKPRIDSLQ
-30 DEVIISSTRIDLPF
+30 EVIISSTRIDLPF
-44 KKNSRT
+44 SKNSRT
-50 IQLITAEDMKKAEV
+50 IQLITAEDMKKAGV

-73 IAGIDIRRRGTNGMQ
+73 IAGIDIRRRGTNGTQ

-145 NAFNGAINIITKDL
+145 NAFNGAINIITKDV

-165 LQVQGGSYNQINAAV
+165 LHVQGGSYNQFNADV
-180 TAGISL
+180 TAGINL
-186 DDSSHIIHYSKNTS
+186 DESSHIIHYSKNTS
-200 EGYRYNTDYDNQ
+200 EGYRFNTDFDNQ

-219 FNKNKLP
+219 FNKKNLP

-256 KASLVGF
+256 MASLIGF
-263 STVIKNGN
+263 STVIKKGN
-271 FTWKPKVYWRRN
+271 FTWKPRVYWRRN
-283 QDEYIYVRNN
+283 EDEYVFVRNN

-318 GVTGFGIE
+318 GITGFGIE

-355 FDNKMDITPGVAVT
+355 FDKKMDITPGVAVT

-378 FPGIDIGYQLH
+378 FPGIDIGYQVLD
-389 NNLRVYGNLGYT
+389 NLRVYGNLGYT

-408 DLNYKSPTTIGN
+408 DMNYKSPTTIGN
-420 PDLEPEKAFS
+420 PELEPEKAFS

-438 MARFNASVAVFNR
+438 TAGFNASVAVFNR
-451 DSNRLIDYVKTQ
+451 DSNRLIDYVKMQ

-484 LDYSFTVNSFNQKLQ
+484 LDYTFAINSFNQKLQ

-505 EDKIKQSSYNFS
+505 EDHVKQSSYNFS
-517 QYSVNSLKHQV
+517 QYSVNSMKHQV
-528 IGSYYMQFLKNVTNS
+528 VGSYYMQFLKNFTNS

-549 ERTSGD
+549 ERTNGD
-555 SYTVVDLGAAY
+555 SYSVVDLGAAY
-566 TLNSFE
+566 TLKAFE
-572 FSLFANNIFNTEY
+572 FSLFANNIFNAEY
-585 TETNMVPMPKGNLLF
+585 TETNFVPMPKGNLLF
-600 GIRYDFR
+600 GIRYNFR

>member
-1 MKNKYLLASFFISS
+1 MKKKYFLVSLFISS
-15 LMVNAQENTQKTDTL
+15 LIVTAQENKPRIDSLQ
-30 DEVIISSTRIDLPF
+30 EVIISSTRIDLPF
-44 KKNSRT
+44 SKNSRT
-50 IQLITAEDMKKAEV
+50 IQLITAEDMKKAGV

-73 IAGIDIRRRGTNGMQ
+73 IAGIDIRRRGTNGTQ

-145 NAFNGAINIITKDL
+145 NAFNGAINIITKDV
-159 PDTDVS
+159 PETDVS
-165 LQVQGGSYNQINAAV
+165 LRVQGGSYNQFNADV
-180 TAGISL
+180 TAGINL
-186 DDSSHIIHYSKNTS
+186 DESSHIIHYSKNTS
-200 EGYRYNTDYDNQ
+200 EGYRFNTDFDNQ

-219 FNKNKLP
+219 FNKKNLP

-256 KASLVGF
+256 MASLIGF
-263 STVIKNGN
+263 STVIKKGN
-271 FTWKPKVYWRRN
+271 FTWKPRVYWRRN
-283 QDEYIYVRNN
+283 EDEYVFVRNN

-318 GVTGFGIE
+318 GITGFGIE
-326 TAKVYLSS
+326 AAKVYLSS

-355 FDNKMDITPGVAVT
+355 FDKKMDITPGVAVT

-378 FPGIDIGYQLH
+378 FPGIDIGYQVLD
-389 NNLRVYGNLGYT
+389 NLRVYGNLGYT

-408 DLNYKSPTTIGN
+408 DMNYKSPTTIGN
-420 PDLEPEKAFS
+420 PELEPEKAFS

-438 MARFNASVAVFNR
+438 TAGFNASVAVFNR
-451 DSNRLIDYVKTQ
+451 DSNRLIDYVKMQ

-484 LDYSFTVNSFNQKLQ
+484 LDYTFAINSFNQKLQ

-505 EDKIKQSSYNFS
+505 EDQVKQSSYNFS
-517 QYSVNSLKHQV
+517 QYSVNSMKHQV
-528 IGSYYMQFLKNVTNS
+528 VGSYYMQFLKNFTNS

-549 ERTSGD
+549 ERTNGD
-555 SYTVVDLGAAY
+555 SYSVVDLGAAY
-566 TLNSFE
+566 TLKAFE
-572 FSLFANNIFNTEY
+572 ISLFANNIFNAEY
-585 TETNMVPMPKGNLLF
+585 TETNFVPMPKGNLLF
-600 GIRYDFR
+600 GIRYNFR

>member
-1 MKNKYLLASFFISS
+1 MKKKYFLVSLFISS
-15 LMVNAQENTQKTDTL
+15 LIVTAQENKPRIDSLQ
-30 DEVIISSTRIDLPF
+30 EVIISSTRIDLPF
-44 KKNSRT
+44 SKNSRT
-50 IQLITAEDMKKAEV
+50 IQLITAEDMKKAGV

-73 IAGIDIRRRGTNGMQ
+73 IAGIDIRRRGTNGTQ

-145 NAFNGAINIITKDL
+145 NAFNGAINIITKDV

-165 LQVQGGSYNQINAAV
+165 LHVQGGSYNQFNADV
-180 TAGISL
+180 TAGINL
-186 DDSSHIIHYSKNTS
+186 DESSHIIHYSKNTS
-200 EGYRYNTDYDNQ
+200 EGYRFNTDFDNQ

-219 FNKNKLP
+219 FNKKDLP

-236 NFGANGFYASPAAVN
+236 NFGANGFYASPAAIN

-256 KASLVGF
+256 MASLIGF
-263 STVIKNGN
+263 STVIKKGN
-271 FTWKPKVYWRRN
+271 FTWKPRVYWRRN
-283 QDEYIYVRNN
+283 EDEYVFVRNN

-318 GVTGFGIE
+318 GITGFGIE

-378 FPGIDIGYQLH
+378 FPGIDIGYQVLD
-389 NNLRVYGNLGYT
+389 NLRVYGNLGYT

-408 DLNYKSPTTIGN
+408 DMNYKSPTTIGN
-420 PDLEPEKAFS
+420 PELEPEKAFS

-438 MARFNASVAVFNR
+438 TAGFNASVAVFNR
-451 DSNRLIDYVKTQ
+451 DSNRLIDYVKMQ

-484 LDYSFTVNSFNQKLQ
+484 LDYTFAINSFNQKLQ

-505 EDKIKQSSYNFS
+505 EDHVKQSSYNFS
-517 QYSVNSLKHQV
+517 QYSVNSMKHQV
-528 IGSYYMQFLKNVTNS
+528 VGSYYMQFLKNFTNS

-549 ERTSGD
+549 ERTNGD
-555 SYTVVDLGAAY
+555 SYSVVDLGAAY
-566 TLNSFE
+566 TLKAFE
-572 FSLFANNIFNTEY
+572 FSLFANNIFNAEY
-585 TETNMVPMPKGNLLF
+585 TETNLVPMPKGNLLF
-600 GIRYDFR
+600 GIRYNFR

>member
-1 MKNKYLLASFFISS
+1 MKNKYFLASFFISS
-15 LMVNAQENTQKTDTL
+15 LIINAQENKPKIDSLQ
-30 DEVIISSTRIDLPF
+30 EVIISSTRIDLPF
-44 KKNSRT
+44 SKNSRT
-50 IQLITAEDMKKAEV
+50 IQLITAEEIKKSGV
-64 TNVADALQQ
+64 SNVADALQQ
-73 IAGIDIRRRGTNGMQ
+73 IAGIDIRRRGTNGTQ

-165 LQVQGGSYNQINAAV
+165 LHVQGGSYNQINAAV

-186 DDSSHIIHYSKNTS
+186 DNSSHIIHYSKNTS

-219 FNKNKLP
+219 FNKKNLP

-236 NFGANGFYASPAAVN
+236 NFGANGFYASPAAIN

-256 KASLVGF
+256 MASLVGF
-263 STVIKNGN
+263 STVIKKGN
-271 FTWKPKVYWRRN
+271 FTWKPRVYWRRN
-283 QDEYIYVRNN
+283 EDEYIFIRNN

-318 GVTGFGIE
+318 GVTGFGVE

-355 FDNKMDITPGVAVT
+355 FDNKLDITPGVAVT

-378 FPGIDIGYQLH
+378 FPGIDIGYQLLD
-389 NNLRVYGNLGYT
+389 NLRVYGNLGYT

-420 PDLEPEKAFS
+420 PELEPEKAFS

-438 MARFNASVAVFNR
+438 MAHFNAAIAVFNR
-451 DSNRLIDYVKTQ
+451 DSNRLIDYVKMQ

-484 LDYSFTVNSFNQKLQ
+484 LNYTFSLNSFNQKLQ

-517 QYSVNSLKHQV
+517 QYSVNSLKHQLV
-528 IGSYYMQFLKNVTNS
+528 GSYNMQFLKNFTNTIS
-543 ILYRYS
+543 YRYA
-549 ERTSGD
+549 ERTTGN
-555 SYTVVDLGAAY
+555 SYSVVDLGSSYSLYA
-566 TLNSFE
+566 FE

-585 TETNMVPMPKGNLLF
+585 TETNLIPMPKGNLLF
-600 GIRYDFR
+600 GIQYNFR

>member
-1 MKNKYLLASFFISS
+1 MKNKYFLLSFFISS
-15 LMVNAQENTQKTDTL
+15 LIVTAQENKPKIDSLQ
-30 DEVIISSTRIDLPF
+30 EVIISSTRIDLPF
-44 KKNSRT
+44 SKNSRT
-50 IQLITAEDMKKAEV
+50 IQLITAEDMKKAGV

-73 IAGIDIRRRGTNGMQ
+73 IAGIDIRRRGTNGTQ

-145 NAFNGAINIITKDL
+145 NAFNGAINIITKDV
-159 PDTDVS
+159 PDADVS
-165 LQVQGGSYNQINAAV
+165 LNVQGGSYNQFNAAV
-180 TAGISL
+180 TAGINL

-200 EGYRYNTDYDNQ
+200 EGYRFNTDFDNQ

-219 FNKNKLP
+219 FNKKNLP

-236 NFGANGFYASPAAVN
+236 NFGANGFYASPAATN

-256 KASLVGF
+256 MASLIGF
-263 STVIKNGN
+263 STVIKKGN
-271 FTWKPKVYWRRN
+271 FTWKPRVYWRRN
-283 QDEYIYVRNN
+283 EDEYVFVRKN

-318 GVTGFGIE
+318 GITGFGIE

-334 NNLGDNNRFVSTLFL
+334 NNLGDNNRFLSTLFL
-349 EHRLEL
+349 EHRFEL

-378 FPGIDIGYQLH
+378 FPGIDIGYQVLD
-389 NNLRVYGNLGYT
+389 NLRVYGNLGYT

-408 DLNYKSPTTIGN
+408 DLNYQSPTTIGN
-420 PDLEPEKAFS
+420 PGLEPEKAFS

-438 MARFNASVAVFNR
+438 MAGFNASVAVFNR
-451 DSNRLIDYVKTQ
+451 DSNRLIDYVKMQ
-463 NTDPWQP
+463 NSDPWQP

-484 LDYSFTVNSFNQKLQ
+484 LNYTFSLNSFDQKLQ
-499 LGYSFI
+499 LGYSFLD
-505 EDKIKQSSYNFS
+505 DKIKQSSFTFS

-528 IGSYYMQFLKNVTNS
+528 VGSYYMQLFKNFTHS

-555 SYTVVDLGAAY
+555 SYSVVDMGAAY
-566 TLNSFE
+566 TLKAFE

-585 TETNMVPMPKGNLLF
+585 TETNFVPMPKGNLLF
-600 GIRYDFR
+600 GIRYNFR